1 VRHRILTKEVLSG
14 IPELVEQGLDTE
26 AIAARL
32 GCKVSTLK
40 TRCSQ
45 ARVSLRVPKEVEMVP
60 RVPAA
65 KPPTQKRCF
74 AFAVPTTLKL
84 SRVAMSRLRQHA
96 EAIGVN
102 EAQLASDLLEAI
114 AQDDLYA
121 AVLDRAKDAA

>member
-1 VRHRILTKEVLSG
+1 MRHRILTKEVLSG

-60 RVPAA
+60 RVPDGEAA
-65 KPPTQKRCF
+65 KAANTEAVFCLCRADHTETQPSCHVPAAPTRGCHRRERG
-74 AFAVPTTLKL
+74 PTC
-84 SRVAMSRLRQHA
+84 Q
-96 EAIGVN
+96 
-102 EAQLASDLLEAI
+102 
-114 AQDDLYA
+114 
-121 AVLDRAKDAA
+121 